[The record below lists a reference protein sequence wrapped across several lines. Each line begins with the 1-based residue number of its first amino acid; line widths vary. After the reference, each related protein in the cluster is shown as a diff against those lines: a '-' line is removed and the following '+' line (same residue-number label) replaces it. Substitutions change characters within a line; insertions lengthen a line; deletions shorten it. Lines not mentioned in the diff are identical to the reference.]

1 MNRHDGPVDPRAVLR
16 AAGLAPKKGFGQNF
30 LVAPDVARKIAEAA
44 VRDGERVTVVEIG
57 AGTGALTAE
66 LAARAPRVVAIERDR
81 DLVPISRDTFA
92 GAPHVEIVEADAK
105 TADYAALSR
114 DEPFVLTGNLPYQL
128 TGALLEIASTLAPR
142 LVRAVFMVQLEVAER
157 LAASPSTKAYGAL
170 TVFVRAAF
178 DVTRVMRVGPGS
190 FFPPPDVTSAVVAL
204 VPRAERIPET
214 DRFRA
219 LVHAAFEKRRKT
231 LRNAWRGLAPDDAI
245 ASAATHAGISL
256 DARGETLSA
265 AQFDAMSRALP

>member
-1 MNRHDGPVDPRAVLR
+1 LTGHDPRAVLR

-57 AGTGALTAE
+57 AGTGALTSE
-66 LAARAPRVVAIERDR
+66 LAVRASRVVAIERDR
-81 DLVPISRDTFA
+81 DLVPILRAAFA
-92 GAPHVEIVEADAK
+92 SSTHVDVLEADAK
-105 TADYAALSR
+105 TVDYAALSH
-114 DEPFVLTGNLPYQL
+114 DEPFVLAGNLPYQL
-128 TGALLEIASTLAPR
+128 TGALLEIASALAPR
-142 LVRAVFMVQLEVAER
+142 LVRAIFMVQLEVADR
-157 LAASPSTKAYGAL
+157 LAATPGTKAYGAL

-178 DVTRVMRVGPGS
+178 EVTRVMRVGPGS
-190 FFPPPDVTSAVVAL
+190 FYPPPDVTSAVVSL
-204 VPRAERIPET
+204 VPRAERIAET

-231 LRNAWRGLAPDDAI
+231 LRNAWRGLAPDETL
-245 ASAATHAGISL
+245 ASAAARVSISL

>member
-1 MNRHDGPVDPRAVLR
+1 MTGHDPRAVLR

-30 LVAPDVARKIAEAA
+30 LIAPDVARKIAEAA
-44 VRDGERVTVVEIG
+44 VRDGERATVIEIG

-81 DLVPISRDTFA
+81 DLVPILRDAFA
-92 GAPHVEIVEADAK
+92 GSPHVEIVEADAK
-105 TADYAALSR
+105 TADYVALSR
-114 DEPFVLTGNLPYQL
+114 GEPFVLAGNLPYQL
-128 TGALLEIASTLAPR
+128 TGALLEIASALAPR

-157 LAASPSTKAYGAL
+157 LAAAPSTKEYGAL

-190 FFPPPDVTSAVVAL
+190 FHPPPDVTSAVVAL
-204 VPRAERIPET
+204 VPRASPIAET
-214 DRFRA
+214 DRFRS

-231 LRNAWRGLAPDDAI
+231 LRNAWRGLAPDDAL
-245 ASAATHAGISL
+245 ASAAARAGISL

-265 AQFDAMSRALP
+265 TQFDAMSRALS